1 MQQGAFNI
9 TPRIGPD
16 NPERADKA
24 HIKIRI
30 EFLPP
35 TVPRNHVVQKT
46 GRRPVDVTSIDTDSG
61 FILDMLRIFKGDT
74 GDGRTKPGRRA
85 SKYKP
90 SGGSIIVIFCV
101 KFSYCVFD
109 LPTMIPSKWLII
121 RKPAGTEREVRANS
135 SQNAGSA
142 LQKPCTIS

>member
-30 EFLPP
+30 EFLPS
-35 TVPRNHVVQKT
+35 TVPRNHIVQKT

-109 LPTMIPSKWLII
+109 LPTMIPSKWVDYPETGRY
-121 RKPAGTEREVRANS
+121 RK
-135 SQNAGSA
+135 GSA
-142 LQKPCTIS
+142 S